1 MKITVA
7 SGKGGTG
14 KTTIAV
20 CLALSSRQPVTFVDC
35 DVEEP
40 NSHIFLRPEIN
51 GSRKFHLPVPSI
63 DESRCNYCGKC
74 REICRFNAI
83 TVFGKTIM
91 TFPDMCHSCGG
102 CFLVC
107 EEDAVREERRK
118 IGVIEWGKAKDID
131 FFRGKLRIG
140 EAMSSPLIKEVK
152 KQALAKAK
160 KGLIILDAPP
170 GTSCPVIKTVRDTDF
185 VILVAEPTP
194 FGLHDLK
201 LAASTISTLGI
212 PMGVVINKSGVGE
225 QSVKNWCRDQDL
237 PLLMEIPFSREAAEA
252 YAKGLPIVEVEQGL
266 KEKFKELIEEISR

>member
-1 MKITVA
+1 MKIAVA

-14 KTTIAV
+14 KTTVAV

-40 NSHIFLRPEIN
+40 NSHIFLRPEIE
-51 GSRKFHLPVPSI
+51 GSRKFHLPVPGI
-63 DESRCNYCGKC
+63 DENRCSYCGKC
-74 REICRFNAI
+74 RDICRFNAI

-107 EEDAVREERRK
+107 EQDAVLEERRN
-118 IGVIEWGKAKDID
+118 IGVIEWGKAGEID
-131 FFRGKLRIG
+131 FFQGKLRIG

-152 KQALAKAK
+152 KEALSEKR
-160 KGLIILDAPP
+160 KGLTILDAPP

-185 VILVAEPTP
+185 VILVTEPTP

-212 PMGVVINKSGVGE
+212 PMGVVINKSGVGDHGVE
-225 QSVKNWCRDQDL
+225 NWCRDQGL
-237 PLLMEIPFSREAAEA
+237 PVLMNIPFSREAARA
-252 YAKGLPIVEVEQGL
+252 YAKGIPIVEAGHGL
-266 KEKFKELIEEISR
+266 KEKFNELIEEISR

>member
-1 MKITVA
+1 MKIAVA

-14 KTTIAV
+14 KTTVAV
-20 CLALSSRQPVTFVDC
+20 CLALSSGQPVTFVDC

-40 NSHIFLRPEIN
+40 NSHIFLRPEIE
-51 GSRKFHLPVPSI
+51 GSRKFHLPVPGI

-74 REICRFNAI
+74 RDICRFNAV

-107 EEDAVREERRK
+107 EQDAVREERRN
-118 IGVIEWGKAKDID
+118 IGVIEWGKAGEID
-131 FFRGKLRIG
+131 FFQGKLRIG

-152 KQALAKAK
+152 KQTLFEEK
-160 KGLIILDAPP
+160 KGLTILDAPP

-185 VILVAEPTP
+185 VILVTEPTP

-212 PMGVVINKSGVGE
+212 PTGVIINKSGVGD
-225 QSVKNWCRDQDL
+225 QGVKNWCKDQGL
-237 PLLMEIPFSREAAEA
+237 PLLMEIPFSREAASA
-252 YAKGLPIVEVEQGL
+252 YAKGVPIVEVEHGL
-266 KEKFKELIEEISR
+266 KEKFNELIEEISR